1 MLINHSEKDTSE
13 ICKVNGA
20 PLHGEKDMYERIVN
34 DCEASTYT
42 WHMFYDTYLGIPVN
56 GKPGIQIDFFL
67 ICPKGV
73 VIIEVKG
80 GPMVIREGKYWNYEG
95 RKSSPLKISPFKQA
109 ENYKWA
115 LINNHILNKN
125 EVFISTICAFPH
137 ANLDKTSEIAIM
149 DNSYKLWSAI
159 QHKDSTKS
167 IAEFCL
173 AVLDKE
179 RNEAGWVQN
188 DFTEREMNH
197 LKDKFAP
204 TIRPA
209 GSYTETSIQELLD
222 WLKADNIDTLESLS
236 KNNRIFIEGGPG
248 TGKTTIAKA
257 YIDKYSDQKGLYI
270 CWNQLLAAKMRHLLA
285 KKGLTNCAVETI
297 DSFLIKISNRAIFPK
312 DFEDPKVLLPKV
324 SKALKEYKATS
335 NPNYSY
341 IIIDELHDSLDRG
354 ALEILKELSA
364 INANGLTNGR
374 YMVFFDGLQGY
385 NNQGRNLEELASEIS
400 NHSAMF
406 TLTKNR
412 RVPQNSEIHEISNQI
427 RESDSYDEIQEI
439 LKDIETGNNLPIK
452 IQHFSDA
459 PSLVTEILNK
469 TSDICNNSK
478 GKQYILL
485 THSNIDRTIWQ
496 GEITITRAIEFL
508 IEGATRLNKDNINT
522 LGDKTCPWTSILRY
536 KGLECNNVILVVKN
550 EEELNYFELY
560 IGMTRAVVS
569 VEILILD

>member
-1 MLINHSEKDTSE
+1 MLINHSEKDPSE
-13 ICKVNGA
+13 ICKANGA
-20 PLHGEKDMYERIVN
+20 PLQGERDIYTRLVKD
-34 DCEASTYT
+34 CTASPYT
-42 WHMFYDTYLGIPVN
+42 WHMFHDTYLGIPVN

-80 GPMVIREGKYWNYEG
+80 GKMEIRNGKYWNFEG
-95 RKSSPLKISPFKQA
+95 RKSKPLKISPFNQA

-125 EVFISTICAFPH
+125 EVFISTVCAFPH

-149 DNSYKLWSAI
+149 DNSYKLWSEI

-173 AVLDKE
+173 AVLEKE

-188 DFTEREMNH
+188 DFTEREMNQ

-222 WLKADNIDTLESLS
+222 WLRADNIDTLESLS

-257 YIDKYSDQKGLYI
+257 YIDKYSDQNGLYI
-270 CWNQLLAAKMRHLLA
+270 CWNQLLAAKMKHLL
-285 KKGLTNCAVETI
+285 KIKGLTNCAVETI
-297 DSFLIKISNRAIFPK
+297 DSFLIRISNRAISLE
-312 DFEDPKVLLPKV
+312 DFKDPKVLLPKV
-324 SKALKEYKATS
+324 SKALKGYKATS

-341 IIIDELHDSLDRG
+341 IIIDELHDSIDRG

-364 INANGLTNGR
+364 INSNGLTNGR

-385 NNQGRNLEELASEIS
+385 NNQGRNLDELVSEIS
-400 NHSAMF
+400 DNSAMF

-412 RVPQNSEIHEISNQI
+412 RVPQNSEIHEISNHI
-427 RESDSYDEIQEI
+427 READSYDEIQDI
-439 LKDIETGNNLPIK
+439 LKDIETGQNLPIK
-452 IQHFSDA
+452 IQRFSDPA
-459 PSLVTEILNK
+459 SLVTEIIKK
-469 TSDICNNSK
+469 TDDICNNSK
-478 GKQYILL
+478 GEQYVLL
-485 THSNIDRTIWQ
+485 THSNIDRTKWQ
-496 GEITITRAIEFL
+496 GDLTITKAIEFL
-508 IEGATRLNKDNINT
+508 IEGTNRITKENINT
-522 LGDKTCPWTSILRY
+522 LGEKTFAWTSILRY
-536 KGLECNNVILVVKN
+536 KGLECNNVILVIKN
-550 EEELNYFELY
+550 EEDLNYFELY